1 MNIWIVTIGSSD
13 VQLDSD
19 RISSEKGRNE
29 KQRSNKFWSYWYED
43 TKPDCYD
50 IAFEPKQ
57 AYKDLDESYRIE
69 ARVLGSVYESSSQ
82 KVKDEIWSYLT
93 FPLLDKFVEELRESP
108 PDAIALLLTDQS
120 EIFKHN
126 STTRK
131 PKCAYW
137 QDTCKL
143 EPILKRYFQDKFPEA
158 KYKPIFLSPTSGD
171 KGLDDWNYVLELV
184 RENLRTIEFD
194 GKEIKNEEIKTVY
207 VSHQAGTPAI
217 SSAVQFVCLA
227 RFRTNVEFLVSN
239 EQNLETRKISR
250 SNYLRAIQLQEAK
263 ALLERHDYAGLM
275 ALLKP
280 YLNRKNPKERRIRSL
295 LKAGIQWNLAK
306 FNNFKGLLIALKIT
320 EKSDFLWYWMGY
332 ESAYLAVI
340 RHQQGNIVEAL
351 FHGFRAA
358 EGLICNWAE
367 EKYKQYIYYNDKGS
381 PQITEEIKEVFS
393 DYWNKIEKKNE
404 KWITESKE
412 KNEKRQKK
420 GEELVPISVGLF
432 SQSLYLLLEMAR
444 PEVKKNSYMKIVL
457 YSAKD
462 ERNQQFHRLL
472 GLREKDLFKAWKA
485 DSVDSWKSILLGSLN
500 FIAKEDLSQEFT
512 SPEEAS
518 LMSKVHQELVN
529 AIAPNNLQR

>member
-19 RISSEKGRNE
+19 RISSKKGRNE

-82 KVKDEIWSYLT
+82 KVQDEIWSYLT

-120 EIFKHN
+120 EIFQDN

-250 SNYLRAIQLQEAK
+250 SNYLRAIQLQEAQ
-263 ALLERHDYAGLM
+263 ALLKRHDYTGVRDILGLT
-275 ALLKP
+275 KTVT
-280 YLNRKNPKERRIRSL
+280 NNPKEKCIKDL
-295 LKAGIQWNLAK
+295 LDAGEQWNFAEFQK
-306 FNNFKGLLIALKIT
+306 FKKIVNDRNLLPKASFPWWRLG
-320 EKSDFLWYWMGY
+320 F
-332 ESAYLAVI
+332 ESAYLAWV
-340 RHQQGNIVEAL
+340 RLEQGSPVDAM
-351 FHGFRAA
+351 FHSFRAV
-358 EGLICNWAE
+358 EGSAGLWAE
-367 EKYKQYIYYNDKGS
+367 KTYQNHIRRDPKKGLQLNLSICDSINNMKSWFEKGKTGKYKQ
-381 PQITEEIKEVFS
+381 EIGLYGKC
-393 DYWNKIEKKNE
+393 
-404 KWITESKE
+404 
-412 KNEKRQKK
+412 
-420 GEELVPISVGLF
+420 LF
-432 SQSLYLLLEMAR
+432 SLLRETNMNWQSNRNIALFCKPLDQY
-444 PEVKKNSYMKIVL
+444 YQG
-457 YSAKD
+457 KD
-462 ERNQQFHRLL
+462 IFQERNNLFHRLEGLQEQEICDAWDAANKDEWIEIVL
-472 GLREKDLFKAWKA
+472 GC
-485 DSVDSWKSILLGSLN
+485 LN
-500 FIAKEDLSQEFT
+500 FIAEPKPLFT
-512 SPEEAS
+512 SLEEAS
-518 LMSKVHQELVN
+518 LMFKVHEELVS
-529 AIAPNNLQR
+529 AIAHYELQT